1 MYFKPQKNIN
11 ININVVQNETKNNRK
26 NNNNAKIDTENPI
39 IEMIKAKK
47 TVRYSSLQQND
58 DEEKENIT

>member
-11 ININVVQNETKNNRK
+11 MNSNVVQNETNNRK

-39 IEMIKAKK
+39 IEMIKAKT
-47 TVRYSSLQQND
+47 TVKYSSLQQND
-58 DEEKENIT
+58 DEEKENII